1 MERTG
6 RVVQQGGG
14 SASVDV
20 PQERTALESVFEVR
34 RFYPD
39 AERCTEL
46 TFKHLV
52 DQLMGVNPP
61 ITRVAGRMVINIGI
75 GMDDKSKIG
84 KIRTSN
90 FDLIVMDILKEA
102 GSLSTPELY
111 EEILLL
117 GEKYSIESLF
127 RLCKKM
133 EVKGQLTSDRQLR
146 SGGTGRGVMI
156 WQLVKK

>member
-1 MERTG
+1 M
-6 RVVQQGGG
+6 
-14 SASVDV
+14 ASL
-20 PQERTALESVFEVR
+20 LETR

-39 AERCTEL
+39 AAGCTGL
-46 TFKHLV
+46 TWQALV

-90 FDLIVMDILKEA
+90 FDLIVLHILKEA
-102 GSLSTPELY
+102 GNLSTPELY
-111 EEILLL
+111 EEILLM
-117 GEKYSIESLF
+117 GEKFSIESLF

-133 EVKGQLTSDRQLR
+133 EVKGQLQSIKQLR
-146 SGGTGRGVMI
+146 SGGSGRGVVV

>member
-1 MERTG
+1 M
-6 RVVQQGGG
+6 
-14 SASVDV
+14 ASL
-20 PQERTALESVFEVR
+20 LETR

-39 AERCTEL
+39 AAGCTGL
-46 TFKHLV
+46 TWQALV

-90 FDLIVMDILKEA
+90 FDLIVLHILKEA
-102 GSLSTPELY
+102 GNLSTPELY
-111 EEILLL
+111 EEILLM
-117 GEKYSIESLF
+117 GEKFSIESLF

-133 EVKGQLTSDRQLR
+133 EVKGQLTSTKQLR
-146 SGGTGRGVMI
+146 SGGSGRGVMV

>member
-1 MERTG
+1 MQQVWRSTNTG
-6 RVVQQGGG
+6 IQE
-14 SASVDV
+14 
-20 PQERTALESVFEVR
+20 ERTALADMPEVR

-39 AERCTEL
+39 AERCTGL
-46 TFKHLV
+46 TWQALV
-52 DQLMGVNPP
+52 DQLMGINPP
-61 ITRVAGRMVINIGI
+61 IIRVAGRMVVNIGI

-90 FDLIVMDILKEA
+90 FDLIVMHILKEA

>member
-1 MERTG
+1 ME
-6 RVVQQGGG
+6 
-14 SASVDV
+14 SMPEA
-20 PQERTALESVFEVR
+20 R

-39 AERCTEL
+39 AERCTGL

-52 DQLMGVNPP
+52 DQLMGVNPA
-61 ITRVAGRMVINIGI
+61 ITRTTGRMVINIGI

-90 FDLIVMDILKEA
+90 FDLIVTDILKEA

-111 EEILLL
+111 EEIQLL
-117 GEKYSIESLF
+117 GEKFSIESLF

-133 EVKGQLTSDRQLR
+133 EVRGQLTSTKQLR
-146 SGGTGRGVMI
+146 SGGSGRGVVV

>member
-1 MERTG
+1 M
-6 RVVQQGGG
+6 
-14 SASVDV
+14 
-20 PQERTALESVFEVR
+20 PEVR

-39 AERCTEL
+39 AERCTGL
-46 TFKHLV
+46 TWQALV
-52 DQLMGVNPP
+52 DQLMGINPP
-61 ITRVAGRMVINIGI
+61 IIRVAGRMVVNIGI

-90 FDLIVMDILKEA
+90 FDLIVMHILKEA

>member
-1 MERTG
+1 MESMPET
-6 RVVQQGGG
+6 
-14 SASVDV
+14 
-20 PQERTALESVFEVR
+20 R

-39 AERCTEL
+39 ATRCTGL
-46 TFKHLV
+46 TWQALV

-90 FDLIVMDILKEA
+90 FDLIVLHILKEA

-111 EEILLL
+111 EEIQLL
-117 GEKYSIESLF
+117 GEKFSIESLF

>member
-1 MERTG
+1 M
-6 RVVQQGGG
+6 
-14 SASVDV
+14 ASL
-20 PQERTALESVFEVR
+20 LETR

-39 AERCTEL
+39 AAGCTGL
-46 TFKHLV
+46 TWQALV
-52 DQLMGVNPP
+52 DQLMGVNPA
-61 ITRVAGRMVINIGI
+61 ITRTTGRMVINIGI

-90 FDLIVMDILKEA
+90 FDLIVLHILKEA

-111 EEILLL
+111 EEILLM
-117 GEKYSIESLF
+117 GEKFSIESLF

-133 EVKGQLTSDRQLR
+133 EVKGQLTSIKQLR
-146 SGGTGRGVMI
+146 SGGSGRGVVV

>member
-1 MERTG
+1 M
-6 RVVQQGGG
+6 
-14 SASVDV
+14 
-20 PQERTALESVFEVR
+20 ESVFEVR

-39 AERCTEL
+39 ATRCTEM

-52 DQLMGVNPP
+52 DQLMGINPAIP
-61 ITRVAGRMVINIGI
+61 RQAGKMVINIGI
-75 GMDDKSKIG
+75 GIDETGKVG

-90 FDLIVMDILKEA
+90 FDLIVTDILKEA
-102 GSLSTPELY
+102 GSLSTPELF

-117 GEKYSIESLF
+117 GETFSIESLF

-133 EVKGQLTSDRQLR
+133 ESKGQLTSTRQLR
-146 SGGTGRGVMI
+146 SGGSGRGVMV

>member
-1 MERTG
+1 M
-6 RVVQQGGG
+6 
-14 SASVDV
+14 ASL
-20 PQERTALESVFEVR
+20 LETR

-39 AERCTEL
+39 AAGCTGL
-46 TFKHLV
+46 TWQALV

-90 FDLIVMDILKEA
+90 FDLIVLHILKEA
-102 GSLSTPELY
+102 GNLSTPELY
-111 EEILLL
+111 EEILLM
-117 GEKYSIESLF
+117 GEKFSIESLF

-133 EVKGQLTSDRQLR
+133 EVKGQLTSTRQLR
-146 SGGTGRGVMI
+146 SGGSGRGVMV